1 MKVLLS
7 VKPMIPLCIATTKGQ
22 AMTNQNEL
30 QAIKAFVRGII
41 EGIKDTH
48 EPEDIDFYLEDYWN
62 AWDETLDVN
71 IWLDESD
78 PQRYIATLY
87 RVVDGVRD
95 DETFQR
101 LDYILGDE

>member
-1 MKVLLS
+1 
-7 VKPMIPLCIATTKGQ
+7 MIDHY
-22 AMTNQNEL
+22 EL
-30 QAIKAFVRGII
+30 DLIKAFVRGII

>member
-1 MKVLLS
+1 MKSHETDL
-7 VKPMIPLCIATTKGQ
+7 
-22 AMTNQNEL
+22 
-30 QAIKAFVRGII
+30 IKAFVRGII
-41 EGIKDTH
+41 DGIKDTH

-95 DETFQR
+95 NETFQR

>member
-1 MKVLLS
+1 
-7 VKPMIPLCIATTKGQ
+7 MIDHY
-22 AMTNQNEL
+22 EL
-30 QAIKAFVRGII
+30 DLIKAFVRGII

-62 AWDETLDVN
+62 AWDETLDIN
-71 IWLDESD
+71 IWIDESA
-78 PQRYIATLY
+78 PQKYLVTLY

-101 LDYILGDE
+101 LDYL

>member
-1 MKVLLS
+1 
-7 VKPMIPLCIATTKGQ
+7 
-22 AMTNQNEL
+22 MTNQNEL

-78 PQRYIATLY
+78 SQRYLATLY
-87 RVVDGVRD
+87 QVVDGVRD
-95 DETFQR
+95 NSNFQR
-101 LDYILGDE
+101 LDYLQN